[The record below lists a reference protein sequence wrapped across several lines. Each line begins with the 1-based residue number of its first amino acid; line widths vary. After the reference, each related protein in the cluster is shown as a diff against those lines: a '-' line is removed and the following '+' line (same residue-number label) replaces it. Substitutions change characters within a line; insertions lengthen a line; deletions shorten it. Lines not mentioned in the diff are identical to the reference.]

1 MGPID
6 FVSEGMRFERKL
18 QRRAILATY
27 KKDYINT
34 WFCTISAPISDLSEL
49 DHLFEKDTFENIS
62 TDLANHEINRP
73 DIYGF
78 KKDTY
83 KTSGNDMG
91 YIESAHRRHTGS
103 TRKAQARRDRWDR
116 CLKRIEED
124 YWREL
129 IDDLWEG

>member
-1 MGPID
+1 
-6 FVSEGMRFERKL
+6 MRFEQKL
-18 QRRAILATY
+18 QRRAKTPEL
-27 KKDYINT
+27 KKEYVNT
-34 WFCTISAPISDLSEL
+34 WFCSFSSTFPCDLSEL
-49 DHLFEKDTFENIS
+49 DHLFEKDTFENIT

-83 KTSGNDMG
+83 PASNNGMG
-91 YIESAHRRHTGS
+91 YLDPTHRKHTGS
-103 TRKAQARRDRWDR
+103 IEKAQARRDRWDR